1 MTVLILTET
10 AQGYGLFKLKKDTL
24 VQAEPSDIAERFSSL
39 KDAQKTVSLHAFKRF
54 TDVKEATIEIAE
66 LQEGKIGK
74 VLKSFLKKKVVKGD
88 FKDVQLAIWDKTL
101 ASAVKQKFDLSVIL
115 SPSVHEIMRGV
126 KTHLEDLIADLGK
139 EQSRVMSMSLSHS
152 LNRFKLKF
160 SAEKVDVMVI
170 QAVGLLDDL
179 DKELNNLGMRLKEW
193 YGFHFPEL
201 LKLVV
206 DNATFAKVV
215 KLIGFRTNVKD
226 LTSFNDLV
234 PEDVETQI
242 RQAAE
247 TSMGSE
253 LVESDM
259 INIMELADRVL
270 ELATYRSS
278 LTEYLHMRMNAIAPN
293 LTYLV
298 GEILGA
304 RLLAQAGSLMDLA
317 KQASSTVQ
325 ILGAEKA
332 LFRALKSKSNTPKYG
347 LIYHAH
353 LVGQASPKLKGKM
366 ARVLAAKIQL
376 CSRYDAFKE
385 GDTTKEALPTHA
397 IGLKKYVERRLQ
409 ELSESAMGGMST
421 SSRPGAPMTPKY
433 TPSRMRNPNEVP
445 VRERAA
451 VTQLPEPKV
460 EVKTEPVE
468 EAGTMAE
475 KEVEDDSTQ
484 KKKKKH
490 HKRKHKEVEGSDV
503 KSEEGDS
510 KKSKKKKKKTHS
522 SDEK

>member
-10 AQGYGLFKLKKDTL
+10 AQGYGLFKLKKDSL
-24 VQAEPSDIAERFSSL
+24 VQADPLDVAERFDSL
-39 KDAQKTVSLHAFKRF
+39 KNAQKSISFQAFKRF
-54 TDVKEATIEIAE
+54 RDVKEATQEIAE
-66 LQEGKIGK
+66 LQEGRIGK
-74 VLKSFLKKKVVKGD
+74 VLKSFLKKQVVKGD

-101 ASAVKQKFDLSVIL
+101 AAAVKQKFELSVLL
-115 SPSVHEIMRGV
+115 SPSVHEIMRGI
-126 KTHLEDLIADLGK
+126 KTYMEDLVADLGNEESK
-139 EQSRVMSMSLSHS
+139 VMSMSLSHS

-160 SAEKVDVMVI
+160 SPEKVDVMVI

-201 LKLVV
+201 LKIVA
-206 DNATFAKVV
+206 DNGTFAKVV
-215 KLIGFRTNVKD
+215 KLVGYRSNVKSI
-226 LTSFNDLV
+226 TSFDGLV
-234 PEDVETQI
+234 PEEVAAQI

-253 LVESDM
+253 LVDSDLE
-259 INIMELADRVL
+259 NIEELADRVL
-270 ELATYRSS
+270 ELADYRAS
-278 LTEYLHMRMNAIAPN
+278 LTEYLRMRMTAIAPN

-304 RLLAQAGSLMDLA
+304 RLLAQAGSLMSLA

-385 GDTTKEALPTHA
+385 SGAGSEEGQAASHA

-409 ELSESAMGGMST
+409 ELTEGAMAGLSVSG
-421 SSRPGAPMTPKY
+421 RPGNVQPPKY
-433 TPSRMRNPNEVP
+433 TPSRMRNPNEV
-445 VRERAA
+445 
-451 VTQLPEPKV
+451 
-460 EVKTEPVE
+460 
-468 EAGTMAE
+468 
-475 KEVEDDSTQ
+475 
-484 KKKKKH
+484 
-490 HKRKHKEVEGSDV
+490 
-503 KSEEGDS
+503 
-510 KKSKKKKKKTHS
+510 
-522 SDEK
+522 